1 MDILHISLF
10 GRFHVQCGEP
20 DLADLCTHKAQELLC
35 YLILYR
41 DRPHTREGLAD
52 VLCGEASTSQSR
64 KCLRQ
69 ALWQLQT
76 SLDCQVGTVNGRL
89 LHVEPKWIRLN
100 LDSPLLVDV
109 VTFEE
114 AFVRV
119 QGVPGRELDGQQV
132 QSLQSAVQLYK
143 GDLLEG
149 WYQDWCVYERERL
162 QNVYLMLLEKLIDYC
177 EAQHKYEP
185 GIAYGMR
192 VLREDRARER
202 THRQLMR
209 LYSMAG
215 DRTAALRQYE
225 SCAAALQDELDL
237 KPTKRT
243 AMLYEQIRR
252 DQGVAPSPAL
262 ARPVSIPEGADRSL
276 PEVLDHLTQL
286 QAVLENALH
295 QVQHLSQTVELVLN
309 QKH

>member
-89 LHVEPKWIRLN
+89 LQVEPKWIRLN
-100 LDSPLLVDV
+100 LNSPASIDV

-114 AFVRV
+114 AFARVR
-119 QGVPGRELDGQQV
+119 GVPGRELDDQQV
-132 QSLQSAVQLYK
+132 QTLQRAVQLYK

-149 WYQDWCVYERERL
+149 WYQEWCVYERERL
-162 QNVYLMLLEKLIDYC
+162 QNMYLMLLEKLMDYC
-177 EAQHKYEP
+177 EAHYKYEA
-185 GIAYGMR
+185 GLAYGTR
-192 VLREDRARER
+192 ILRRDRARER
-202 THRQLMR
+202 THRGLMR

-225 SCAAALQDELDL
+225 RCVAALQEELDL
-237 KPTKRT
+237 KPAKRT
-243 AMLYEQIRR
+243 VMLYEQIRR
-252 DQGVAPSPAL
+252 DQGAALRPPL
-262 ARPVSIPEGADRSL
+262 ARPDSIPEGADRSL
-276 PEVLDHLTQL
+276 PEVLDHLTLL
-286 QAVLENALH
+286 QAVLESALH
-295 QVQHLSQTVELVLN
+295 QVQQMSQIVELVLN
-309 QKH
+309 QEH